1 LKIKRASIITIGLLL
16 ALTGFFL
23 FLWLGNISE
32 SVKHRRHF
40 RRVSSRDFGG
50 DPLTY
55 DAFRRIADR
64 LNPTV
69 VTIYATL
76 RHRASFHDFLGID
89 PSDGPFSDKTSRRQV
104 LGSGFIADEEG
115 YILTNNHVVDGASG
129 ISVSLDGTQLNLYE
143 ARLLDRDRRA
153 DLALLQI
160 RAGRP
165 LRFATLGD
173 SNSLEVGDWVIAIGN
188 PFNLDHSVT
197 VGIVSAKGRS
207 LGDRYAQYIQT
218 DASINPGN
226 SGGPLLNVQGEVVG
240 INTAIYTRSGQ
251 SEGIGFAIPID
262 RARKILP

>member
-1 LKIKRASIITIGLLL
+1 LKIKRPSPITLALLL
-16 ALTGFFL
+16 ALTGFFVL
-23 FLWLGNISE
+23 LWFGNLSE
-32 SVKHRRHF
+32 SVRHRRHF

-50 DPLTY
+50 QPLTY
-55 DAFRRIADR
+55 DAFRRIATR
-64 LNPTV
+64 LSPTV
-69 VTIYATL
+69 VTIYATA
-76 RHRASFHDFLGID
+76 RQHASFHDFFGID
-89 PSDGPFSDKTSRRQV
+89 PQDGPFNDRATRRQV

-129 ISVSLDGTQLNLYE
+129 ISVSLDGTQLHIYE

-160 RAGRP
+160 RAGHP
-165 LRFATLGD
+165 LKFAQLGD

-207 LGDRYAQYIQT
+207 LGDHYAQYIQT

-226 SGGPLLNVQGEVVG
+226 SGGPLLNMEGEVVG